1 MVRRLPSLTALR
13 AFDAAARRR
22 HFSRAAEELA
32 VTPGAISRQIQALE
46 QALAIQL
53 FRRSGRSVELTERG
67 RIFASE
73 VADAFDR
80 LALAADKVRGRNH
93 PGPLSICAYPTFAMR
108 WLMPRWRKFHDLHP
122 GIDLQLA
129 TSLAAVDAVD
139 DGYDAVVRIGDGRLP
154 GHDSIALAPIDVF
167 PVCAPK
173 LRRKLRHPLDLR
185 GHVLIHSAT
194 RPHDWPR
201 WLRGAGA
208 EGQIEGSHGPRFE
221 SLGLAY
227 QAAIEGVGVAMGVGC
242 LVADDLA
249 AGRLARPMSFI
260 YRSRWTFNLIYPS
273 ARAADPRLAALC
285 AFLRAE
291 SEVGSGP

>member
-1 MVRRLPSLTALR
+1 MA
-13 AFDAAARRR
+13 DAALAEVPRPASRHRPAACHVAGGGRRR
-22 HFSRAAEELA
+22 RRRIRRRRAH
-32 VTPGAISRQIQALE
+32 
-46 QALAIQL
+46 
-53 FRRSGRSVELTERG
+53 RRWP
-67 RIFASE
+67 
-73 VADAFDR
+73 
-80 LALAADKVRGRNH
+80 AA
-93 PGPLSICAYPTFAMR
+93 
-108 WLMPRWRKFHDLHP
+108 
-122 GIDLQLA
+122 
-129 TSLAAVDAVD
+129 
-139 DGYDAVVRIGDGRLP
+139 

-201 WLRGAGA
+201 WLREAGV
-208 EGQIEGSHGPRFE
+208 EGQIDGSHGPRFE

-291 SEVGSGP
+291 SEVGSRP